1 MCICSQSFWKQ
12 LINERWCSLSNCI
25 ILFIIHYCVIRSVR
39 GWVYRDMTNVWQQNQ
54 RHIVRF
60 QHIQSSGCL
69 LSVNGTRYS
78 RPRPQPPLHNPCPE
92 LRAANCWL
100 PRTDVPVSWC
110 RHHPSQQ
117 LRLLFTSM
125 MILNPWMRV
134 MKNSTVST
142 FRTLALVYPPN
153 WCQKLWPTESPLV
166 GCWSWPAP
174 KYALWRV
181 PHLLPG
187 TNTGTANQH
196 TFMGV
201 ILLKKCL
208 WWQRNIQD
216 SVWSAKW
223 GKEDSWQIMIGT
235 VLVWGA
241 PLVTVISGAS
251 VTLLPGPRTKWPW
264 WPM

>member
-25 ILFIIHYCVIRSVR
+25 ILFIINYCVIRSVR

-69 LSVNGTRYS
+69 LSVHRTRYS

-100 PRTDVPVSWC
+100 PRSDVPVSWC

-142 FRTLALVYPPN
+142 FITLALVYPQN
-153 WCQKLWPTESPLV
+153 GCQQIVAHRIATGW
-166 GCWSWPAP
+166 
-174 KYALWRV
+174 
-181 PHLLPG
+181 LLEL
-187 TNTGTANQH
+187 T
-196 TFMGV
+196 
-201 ILLKKCL
+201 
-208 WWQRNIQD
+208 
-216 SVWSAKW
+216 SS
-223 GKEDSWQIMIGT
+223 
-235 VLVWGA
+235 
-241 PLVTVISGAS
+241 
-251 VTLLPGPRTKWPW
+251 
-264 WPM
+264 